1 MRTRPADRRPWT
13 LRRQLVSVVALL
25 VVAVCAVLAVTSA
38 LALRSELVNKL
49 DSQLI
54 EQSRRSA
61 NFHGGEVTPGQTT
74 APLPSALLNPSP
86 APGSTTSTIPLIP
99 QATRGPLDAPG
110 LAAGTI
116 SAVIRDGQVV
126 FAGYI
131 DENGSRVELTP
142 EQQAVLVSIPADGT
156 LRTVSL
162 GSLGSYRVLGTET
175 TRGDTLVSAASLT
188 STSSTVQSYV
198 LTELV
203 VAAIGVLLA
212 VFTGMV
218 LVRRSLRP
226 LERVAA
232 TATRVS
238 EIPLSR
244 GEVTIGDRVDVA
256 DTDPRTEVGRVGSA
270 LNLMLGHVENALS
283 ARHESETQLRQFLA
297 DASHELRTP
306 LASIR
311 GYTELVRRLPDAL
324 PEGAVHALERVQ
336 AESLRMSALVEDMLL
351 LARLDA
357 GRELEHGDVDMVAL
371 ALDAVADAHAAGP
384 DHAWRLE
391 LPGADDET
399 VEGALPGVVAGED
412 VPDDVDLG
420 SDTGDDIPPALV
432 HGDDNRLRQVLVNLL
447 SNARAHT
454 PAGTTVT
461 VAVRR
466 EDDEVVIEVTDDGPG
481 IPAEL
486 LPNLFQR
493 FTRGDSSRNRVG
505 GSTGLGLAIAHAVVQ
520 AHHGT
525 ITAAST
531 PGHTLFTVRLPA
543 A

>member
-1 MRTRPADRRPWT
+1 
-13 LRRQLVSVVALL
+13 VALL

-61 NFHGGEVTPGQTT
+61 NFHGGEITPGQST

-86 APGSTTSTIPLIP
+86 APSGTTSTTPLAP

-116 SAVIRDGQVV
+116 SAVIRDGHVV

-131 DENGSRVELTP
+131 DENGSRVELTT
-142 EQQAVLVSIPADGT
+142 EQQAVLMSIPADGT

-175 TRGDTLVSAASLT
+175 TRGDTLVSAASLA

-212 VFTGMV
+212 VFTGMM

-238 EIPLSR
+238 ELPLSR

-324 PEGAVHALERVQ
+324 PESAVHALERVQ

-399 VEGALPGVVAGED
+399 VEGTLPGVVAGED

-420 SDTGDDIPPALV
+420 GDTGDDIPPALV

-447 SNARAHT
+447 SNARVHT

-461 VAVRR
+461 VAVRH

-525 ITAAST
+525 ITAASR

>member
-1 MRTRPADRRPWT
+1 M
-13 LRRQLVSVVALL
+13 
-25 VVAVCAVLAVTSA
+25 VAVSAVLAVTSA
-38 LALRSELVNKL
+38 LALRSELVSKL

-61 NFHGGEVTPGQTT
+61 NFHGGEVTPGQAT

-86 APGSTTSTIPLIP
+86 APSSTTSTVPLVP
-99 QATRGPLDAPG
+99 QSTRGPLDAPG

-142 EQQAVLVSIPADGT
+142 EQQAVLMSIPADGT

-162 GSLGSYRVLGTET
+162 GSLGSYRILGTET
-175 TRGDTLVSAASLT
+175 TRGDTLVSAASLA

-238 EIPLSR
+238 ELPLSR
-244 GEVTIGDRVDVA
+244 GEVTIGDRVAVA

-270 LNLMLGHVENALS
+270 LNLMLGHVESALS

-336 AESLRMSALVEDMLL
+336 SESLRMSALVEDMLL

-391 LPGADDET
+391 LPGTGDET
-399 VEGALPGVVAGED
+399 VEGTLSGVIVGED

-447 SNARAHT
+447 SNARVHT

-466 EDDEVVIEVTDDGPG
+466 EVDEVVIEVMDDGPG

-531 PGHTLFTVRLPA
+531 TGHTLFTVRLPA

>member
-1 MRTRPADRRPWT
+1 MRSRSADRRPWT
-13 LRRQLVSVVALL
+13 LRRQLVSVVAFL
-25 VVAVCAVLAVTSA
+25 VVTVCAVLAVTSA
-38 LALRSELVNKL
+38 IALRSELVSKL
-49 DSQLI
+49 DTQLL

-61 NFHGGEVTPGQTT
+61 LFHGGEAVQGQAP
-74 APLPSALLNPSP
+74 APLPSALQNPSP
-86 APGSTTSTIPLIP
+86 SSGVTGPTIATTPESS
-99 QATRGPLDAPG
+99 RGPLDAPG

-116 SAVIRDGQVV
+116 SAVIRDGRVV

-131 DENGSRVELTP
+131 DENGSRVELTAD
-142 EQQAVLVSIPADGT
+142 QRSVLTSIPADGT

-175 TRGDTLVSAASLT
+175 SRGDTLVSAASLA
-188 STSSTVQSYV
+188 STASTVQSYV

-203 VAAIGVLLA
+203 VAALGVLLA
-212 VFTGMV
+212 VVGGMA

-226 LERVAA
+226 LDRVAA

-238 EIPLSR
+238 ELPLSR
-244 GEVTIGDRVDVA
+244 GAVAIGERVEDA

-270 LNLMLGHVENALS
+270 LNLMLGHVENALR

-311 GYTELVRRLPDAL
+311 GYTELVRRLPDDL
-324 PEGAVHALERVQ
+324 PESAVHALERVQ

-357 GRELEHGDVDMVAL
+357 GRELEHGDVDLVAL

-391 LPGADDET
+391 LPGAEDET
-399 VEGALPGVVAGED
+399 VEGAIPGVVVGED

-420 SDTGDDIPPALV
+420 NEAGDDALPALV

-447 SNARAHT
+447 SNARVHT

-461 VAVRR
+461 VSVRR
-466 EDDEVVIEVTDDGPG
+466 DDDEVVIEVADDGPG
-481 IPAEL
+481 IPADL

>member
-1 MRTRPADRRPWT
+1 M
-13 LRRQLVSVVALL
+13 VALL

-38 LALRSELVNKL
+38 LALRSELVSKL

-61 NFHGGEVTPGQTT
+61 NFHGGEITLGQST

-86 APGSTTSTIPLIP
+86 APSGATSTIPLAP

-131 DENGSRVELTP
+131 DENGSRVELTRA
-142 EQQAVLVSIPADGT
+142 QQAVLMSIPADGT

-175 TRGDTLVSAASLT
+175 TRGDTLVSAASLA

-238 EIPLSR
+238 ELPLSR

-270 LNLMLGHVENALS
+270 LNLMLGHVENALG

-391 LPGADDET
+391 LPGADDEV
-399 VEGALPGVVAGED
+399 VEGTIPGVVVGED

-420 SDTGDDIPPALV
+420 GDSGDDIPPALV
-432 HGDDNRLRQVLVNLL
+432 HGDDHRLRQVLVNLL
-447 SNARAHT
+447 SNARVHT

-466 EDDEVVIEVTDDGPG
+466 EDDDVVIEVTDDGPG

-531 PGHTLFTVRLPA
+531 PGHTRFTVQLPA